1 MTKAVFSETSIPSS
15 YQGLPIT
22 LHIRKGS
29 QTSNV
34 VLILHPGAFESA
46 WGDNERYKKIL
57 LWLQGHLSSRPTILT
72 YETSRQQVPIL
83 KLSTHDPLYWQK
95 KESYWQQAFAG
106 KTFDHELDDVRKVY
120 QYIRK
125 KLHPQQIYVLG
136 FSVGGTIAMILSP
149 EVPAINKLCVVGS
162 AISTKRP
169 HLPVLTGYPT
179 KEWILK
185 RIASYPH
192 DIKIMQGRRDTVVP
206 LGDAEVIFHALRSPA
221 YASFERFAG
230 ADHMFSGNNEFCL
243 FNARRILQILRTFFN
258 TTFDSP

>member
-1 MTKAVFSETSIPSS
+1 MVKTVFSETSIPSS
-15 YQGLPIT
+15 YHGLPIT

-29 QTSNV
+29 QTSNT
-34 VLILHPGAFESA
+34 VLVLHPGAFESA

-57 LWLQGHLSSRPTILT
+57 LWLQKHLSSRPTVIT
-72 YETSRQQVPIL
+72 YETSRKPVPPSNIS
-83 KLSTHDPLYWQK
+83 LSDPHFWQK
-95 KESYWQQAFAG
+95 KEAYWQTLFTG
-106 KTFDHELDDVRKVY
+106 KTFDQEIDDVRKVY

-125 KLHPQQIYVLG
+125 NLHPKQIYVLG
-136 FSVGGTIAMILSP
+136 FSVGGTIAMILSS

-185 RIASYPH
+185 RIASYPY

-206 LGDAEVIFHALRSPA
+206 LGDAEEVFHALRSPA
-221 YASFERFAG
+221 YASFERLAG
-230 ADHMFSGNNEFCL
+230 ADHMFSGKNEYYL
-243 FNARRILQILRTFFN
+243 FNAQQLLWLFKNFFD
-258 TTFDSP
+258 TTFDSA